1 MKKPLFFILCLFTAG
16 LAQSASMLP
25 ADKDLVFKFDY
36 SSDSDTPSINPNSW
50 GWTHYDTEK
59 PDISNGVATFIN
71 GGPITGTGTGKDATG
86 TSHAFNTNNF
96 TMSFDIGSVEAEQ
109 QSIVFGLGDGKKVE
123 GTINGF
129 FITATK
135 TSISLWNATTDD
147 TKTAKNILTAT
158 GLDLSSTNLTSIA
171 VINNETG
178 SYIYSGDTLLAS
190 SQTHITGG
198 EVNSIF
204 NIGSL
209 WNGANNIGGKDNSQ
223 KLNGK
228 LDNVALYSTLVPE
241 PTTVSL
247 SLIGLTLLMAR
258 RRR

>member
-16 LAQSASMLP
+16 LAQSASILP
-25 ADKDLVFKFDY
+25 ADKDLVFRFDY
-36 SSDSDTPSINPNSW
+36 SSDSDTPSTNPNNW
-50 GWTHYDTEK
+50 AWTHFESEK
-59 PDISNGVATFIN
+59 PSISGGVATFSN
-71 GGPITGTGTGKDATG
+71 GGPITGTGGASATH
-86 TSHAFNTNNF
+86 SFNIDNF
-96 TMSFDIGSVEAEQ
+96 TMSFDIGSVSTTT
-109 QSIVFGLGDGKKVE
+109 QSIVFGLGDGKATS
-123 GTINGF
+123 GNGF
-129 FITATK
+129 FITATS
-135 TSISLWNATTDD
+135 TSISLWDATSGNTQS
-147 TKTAKNILTAT
+147 AKNILTVA
-158 GLDLSSTNLTSIA
+158 GLKLNSDSLTSIA

>member
-1 MKKPLFFILCLFTAG
+1 MKKSLFFILCLFTAG

-50 GWTHYDTEK
+50 AWTHYGEEK
-59 PDISNGVATFIN
+59 PSISDGVATFTN
-71 GGPITGTGTGKDATG
+71 GGPITGTGTTG
-86 TSHAFNTNNF
+86 ASHSFNTNNF
-96 TMSFDIGSVEAEQ
+96 TMSFDIGSVSTTT

-135 TSISLWNATTDD
+135 TSISLWDATTDD

-171 VINNETG
+171 VINNANG

-198 EVNSIF
+198 EVNNIF
-204 NIGSL
+204 NVGSL
-209 WNGANNIGGKDNSQ
+209 WNGANNIGGDSKSQ
-223 KLNGK
+223 KLSGK
-228 LDNVALYSTLVPE
+228 LDNVALYSTSVPE

>member
-1 MKKPLFFILCLFTAG
+1 MKKSLFFILCLFTAG

-59 PDISNGVATFIN
+59 PDISNGVATFAN
-71 GGPITGTGTGKDATG
+71 GGPITGTGGKTGVKQ
-86 TSHAFNTNNF
+86 AFNTNNF

-135 TSISLWNATTDD
+135 TSISLWDATTDD

-171 VINNETG
+171 VINNANG

-198 EVNSIF
+198 VVNNIF
-204 NIGSL
+204 NVGSL
-209 WNGANNIGGKDNSQ
+209 WNGANNIGGDSKSQ
-223 KLNGK
+223 KLSGK
-228 LDNVALYSTLVPE
+228 LDNVALYSTSVPE